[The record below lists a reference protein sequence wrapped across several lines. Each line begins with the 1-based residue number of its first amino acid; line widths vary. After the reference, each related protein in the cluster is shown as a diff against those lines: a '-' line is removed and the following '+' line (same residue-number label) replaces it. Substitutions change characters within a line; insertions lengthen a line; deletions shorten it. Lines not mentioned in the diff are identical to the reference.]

1 MPLWIVVEAAA
12 LKTFVAVSKGPFDD
26 VVKRAIV
33 KVELERDGIVEPHI
47 FAVRAPFLTRPSP
60 AQADLVSSEPEV
72 EKEFPRRV

>member
-47 FAVRAPFLTRPSP
+47 FV
-60 AQADLVSSEPEV
+60 V
-72 EKEFPRRV
+72 